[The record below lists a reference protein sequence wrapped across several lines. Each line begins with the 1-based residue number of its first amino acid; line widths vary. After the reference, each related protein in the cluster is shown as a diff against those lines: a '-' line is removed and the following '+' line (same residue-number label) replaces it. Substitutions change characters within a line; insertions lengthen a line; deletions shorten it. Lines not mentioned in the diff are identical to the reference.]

1 MNLNKIYKNY
11 HEYGF
16 VIVKKLLKKNDISK
30 ILKELEIIKIKAV
43 KTRINQYYH
52 KTNDGKINTLHN
64 IQKYQ
69 KNGAVINVANSSKI
83 KKILAHL
90 IKDQVKI
97 RNIEFFLK
105 PKKTGMPS
113 PFHQDNFYWN
123 IVNGKALN
131 CWIACSDASRK
142 NGGLAY
148 LVGSHNLG
156 TVKHQI
162 SFAKGSSQKIPDE
175 ILTKLKF
182 KKEYPTIKAGDCLV
196 HHSEIIHGSK
206 RNASNKDRIGLVI
219 SYEAKNRIIN
229 KFTNLEYEKNVKKNL
244 KKIYSEIQSK

>member
-1 MNLNKIYKNY
+1 MSNILTNSFNKKGFVVIKKLFGRSEINKILSDINT
-11 HEYGF
+11 
-16 VIVKKLLKKNDISK
+16 VKAKVQNKKNN
-30 ILKELEIIKIKAV
+30 
-43 KTRINQYYH
+43 RFFH
-52 KTNDGKINTLHN
+52 KTVDGKINTIHN
-64 IQKYQ
+64 IQKFYKRGYISKVL
-69 KNGAVINVANSSKI
+69 KNKKLISI
-83 KKILAHL
+83 IEKILRN
-90 IKDQVKI
+90 KI
-97 RNIEFFLK
+97 RVRNIEFFLK